1 MSRPPASNS
10 SSSRSSGR
18 AAIPPAPARAQIP
31 PPAASSKAPIPPPAK
46 SPRSSSSS
54 SASSSSSS
62 SSKRKAI
69 TSSDD
74 GWMVVT
80 PSAEPS
86 TGTQRP
92 QSLCSHGSDRTLIES
107 INLSF
112 SLALSFGGSWLVLEV
127 RQEYEELEALMKKW
141 ELVNR
146 HKPFSKSF
154 LLILG
159 CTSSG
164 KVRRH
169 ASLAWSDTCG
179 CSLSRALSCSIE
191 IRLGNAWLMA
201 GSIGVE
207 LVRQPLLWH
216 RRQEGRRRAGRH
228 CTLSSRCLS
237 LSLSHRNPPAGIGFG
252 WVWFGLVLRST
263 LR

>member
-179 CSLSRALSCSIE
+179 CSLSLSLSCSLVLH
-191 IRLGNAWLMA
+191 RDRSGNAWLMV

-237 LSLSHRNPPAGIGFG
+237 LPLSRIETHLLVL
-252 WVWFGLVLRST
+252 VWLGLVWVRVA
-263 LR
+263 